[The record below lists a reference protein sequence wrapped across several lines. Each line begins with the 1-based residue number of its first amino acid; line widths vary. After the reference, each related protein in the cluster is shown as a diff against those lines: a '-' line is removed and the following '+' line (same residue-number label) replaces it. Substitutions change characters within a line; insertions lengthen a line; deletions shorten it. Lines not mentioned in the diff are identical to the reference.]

1 MLSVIVSVIS
11 FAPKISPNVVKSYPG
26 ITKPVGFWD
35 PWNLSN
41 DVSEGRFKF
50 YREAELKHGRIAM
63 LAALGFPIA
72 EQFHPL
78 WGGNIDVPS
87 YVAFQQTPLQTFWP
101 LVILAIGV
109 IELNT
114 IKNYKDIFNK
124 GEPWALEDTY
134 VPGDLSFDPLGIKPS
149 DETELESLKN
159 KEINNG
165 RLAMGAIVVMVL
177 QELITGNKLF

>member
-1 MLSVIVSVIS
+1 MFCALLAVTS
-11 FAPKISPNVVKSYPG
+11 FVPKISPASVKNYPG
-26 ITKPVGFWD
+26 ITKPFGFWD
-35 PWNLSN
+35 PLNLSK

-50 YREAELKHGRIAM
+50 YREAELKHGRVAM

-101 LVILAIGV
+101 IVVALISAV
-109 IELNT
+109 ELKSV
-114 IKNYKDIFNK
+114 KNFEDIFDK
-124 GEPWALEDTY
+124 GEPWSLRDTY
-134 VPGDLSFDPLGIKPS
+134 EAGNLNFDPLKLKPS
-149 DETELESLKN
+149 DPIELESLQN

-165 RLAMGAIVVMVL
+165 RLAMGSIAVMVL
-177 QELITGNKLF
+177 QELLTGDKLF